1 MMQSTTQAHRC
12 SEVNRSCICLRDNL
26 HKVVWRYVAI
36 MSSSD
41 KISSVAL
48 TCSDTVDMQVW
59 HLRVKLW
66 GFAHK
71 DTELRYLVKCQ
82 GNCILRYV
90 FKPKAFRFIK
100 FVNKIRS
107 FRFHFWVMPVYYIF
121 TWNCLTIL
129 ESNLSLSWYIWGMKF
144 PNKTP

>member
-12 SEVNRSCICLRDNL
+12 SEVNICLRDNL
-26 HKVVWRYVAI
+26 HKVVCRYVAI

-59 HLRVKLW
+59 HLQVKLW

-71 DTELRYLVKCQ
+71 DTQLHYLVKCQ

-100 FVNKIRS
+100 FANKMRS